1 MSGLGSYGSG
11 RAPLPSTTSGF
22 VMPPRRSSYASVAA
36 GTANPSGPH
45 PSSNR
50 SGTNPYISAQSGTEA
65 AYASLLS
72 SNLRAYRSQHSSERS
87 YTNDTNM
94 AGSPWGPSRSSYGSG
109 LLGKT
114 GIEGRQAHLSRYDPD
129 HLLKPS
135 YLRESKYMERLE
147 QAHKVKMTARREAAS
162 TRSSNP
168 SSLSKSSSTIS
179 LKKLEPS
186 HRGMT
191 YEIKESRPPVEDEVL
206 PSLPS
211 RWAELDQMGGLKV
224 DANGLDVRVSNDIK
238 LHDHEALAA
247 RSDHPMP
254 PQCGIYY
261 YEVTIISRGKDP

>member
-1 MSGLGSYGSG
+1 MSGLDSYGPG
-11 RAPLPSTTSGF
+11 RAPLPFAASGF
-22 VMPPRRSSYASVAA
+22 AMPPRRPPYAFVAA
-36 GTANPSGPH
+36 GTANSNGPH
-45 PSSNR
+45 PSSR
-50 SGTNPYISAQSGTEA
+50 SGAFSYLSVQSGSETTFS
-65 AYASLLS
+65 SLLS
-72 SNLRAYRSQHSSERS
+72 SSLRAHRSQNFLERP
-87 YTNDTNM
+87 YTEDTNM
-94 AGSPWGPSRSSYGSG
+94 AGSPWGRSRSPYGSG
-109 LLGKT
+109 LVGKT
-114 GIEGRQAHLSRYDPD
+114 SIGGRYTHCSRYDPD

-147 QAHKVKMTARREAAS
+147 QAHRIKMAAKRESAS

-168 SSLSKSSSTIS
+168 SLLSKSSSTIS

-191 YEIKESRPPVEDEVL
+191 YEIKESRPPVEDEIL

-224 DANGLDVRVSNDIK
+224 EANGLDVRVSNDIK